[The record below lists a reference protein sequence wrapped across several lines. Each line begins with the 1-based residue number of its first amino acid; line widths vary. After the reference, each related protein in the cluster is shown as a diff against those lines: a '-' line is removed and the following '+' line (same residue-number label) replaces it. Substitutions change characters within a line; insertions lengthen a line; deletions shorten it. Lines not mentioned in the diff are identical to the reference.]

1 MNPNSVFDLYQT
13 ASSPVHTL
21 DPRVKITSTIA
32 FILSCVLLPDGYWI
46 LYAISW
52 GILILISFISQIKL
66 SFILKRSLIA
76 IPFTLMAITVIF
88 TIPGEPLSKINL
100 FNLDL
105 TITAEGLIR
114 FASIMIRAW
123 CSVQATILLTA
134 TTTFPDLAHGLRHL
148 YIPPILI
155 AILSFMYRYLF
166 VLTSEA
172 QRLLNARAARSAISP
187 GSKQPSLMWKAKVT
201 GNMVGQLFLRSYE
214 RSDRVYDAMVAR
226 GFKGEFLTYNP
237 HTMKTRDW
245 ISLLFV
251 ALFLFGIQSIAILF

>member
-1 MNPNSVFDLYQT
+1 MNPNSLFDLYQT
-13 ASSPVHTL
+13 ATSPIHTL
-21 DPRVKITSTIA
+21 NPRVKIASTIA
-32 FILSCVLLPDGYWI
+32 FILSCVLLPDGNWI
-46 LYAISW
+46 LFAISW
-52 GILILISFISQIKL
+52 GIIVLITLISGVKL

-88 TIPGEPLSKINL
+88 TIPGEPLSKINIFGL
-100 FNLDL
+100 NL
-105 TITAEGLIR
+105 TITMEGLIR
-114 FASIMIRAW
+114 FASIMLRAW
-123 CSVQATILLTA
+123 LSVQATILLTA

-166 VLTSEA
+166 VLTAEA
-172 QRLLNARAARSAISP
+172 QRLLNARAARSAIPP
-187 GSKQPSLMWKAKVT
+187 GSKQPSLLWKAKVS

-214 RSDRVYDAMVAR
+214 RSDRVYEAMVAR

-245 ISLLFV
+245 TSLFIVILI
-251 ALFLFGIQSIAILF
+251 LLGIQSLAILY

>member
-1 MNPNSVFDLYQT
+1 MNPNSLFDSYQT
-13 ASSPVHTL
+13 ATSPVHTL
-21 DPRVKITSTIA
+21 DPRVKILSTIA
-32 FILSCVLLPDGYWI
+32 FILSCVLLPDGHWM
-46 LYAISW
+46 LFAISW
-52 GILILISFISQIKL
+52 GILIFIGLISRVKL

-76 IPFTLMAITVIF
+76 VPFTLMAISVIF

-100 FNLDL
+100 FNLNL

-114 FASIMIRAW
+114 FASIMLRAW

-148 YIPPILI
+148 YLPPILI

-166 VLTSEA
+166 VLTAEA
-172 QRLLNARAARSAISP
+172 QRLLNARAARSAILP
-187 GSKQPSLMWKAKVT
+187 GSKNPPLLWKAKIT

-237 HTMKTRDW
+237 HTMNTRDW
-245 ISLLFV
+245 VSLFLV
-251 ALFLFGIQSIAILF
+251 ALILLGIQSMAVLS